1 MGLLVRCFFFSFSY
15 CELQGKFAAHSN
27 TGRGIRQYV
36 SVIYCT
42 SRLVLGLITGLP
54 LLIGKSVTGSLIIHW
69 IAASDLFIYLFWLLS
84 LSPSIPI
91 LIFSLFFY
99 VFLTFPDFYMKTQ
112 RQQHLVILFKYVS
125 LRLKH
130 GLSMFKSFWTY
141 HRDPCSLFP
150 LIYICSI
157 TCGFENQPV
166 ALFWS
171 QWCP

>member
-1 MGLLVRCFFFSFSY
+1 MGLLVRCFFFLSY

-42 SRLVLGLITGLP
+42 SLLVLGLITGLP

-91 LIFSLFFY
+91 LIFSLFFSC
-99 VFLTFPDFYMKTQ
+99 
-112 RQQHLVILFKYVS
+112 LFNS
-125 LRLKH
+125 PRLLYEDTEAATPCYSVKI
-130 GLSMFKSFWTY
+130 
-141 HRDPCSLFP
+141 CSL
-150 LIYICSI
+150 
-157 TCGFENQPV
+157 E
-166 ALFWS
+166 A
-171 QWCP
+171 

>member
-1 MGLLVRCFFFSFSY
+1 MGLLVRWVFFFSY

-69 IAASDLFIYLFWLLS
+69 IAASDLFIYFGYSLFPPPYQFW
-84 LSPSIPI
+84 
-91 LIFSLFFY
+91 FSLYFFH
-99 VFLTFPDFYMKTQ
+99 VFLTLPDFYMKTQ
-112 RQQHLVILFKYVS
+112 RQQHLVILLKYVR

-130 GLSMFKSFWTY
+130 GHSMFKSFWTY
-141 HRDPCSLFP
+141 HTDPCSLFP
-150 LIYICSI
+150 LIYICTI
-157 TCGFENQPV
+157 TWGFENQPV

-171 QWCP
+171 QRCP